1 MPVAGQ
7 RARHGFLSG
16 EIQSTVKTL
25 QLKPD
30 LARTRQ
36 LEPNHE
42 PLYKRLPT
50 HDENGKFLSDFM
62 MLIPGLRNLSESRLN
77 ERLAT
82 LHSLLDGHDDVVFAD
97 LNTPLNLLWV
107 SVRTRH
113 RVIRELAAEIQLRIP
128 EARLV
133 GHPLKQRQSGFER
146 LKALCRLKLAGVRGG
161 LAKVKEDGG
170 Y

>member
-1 MPVAGQ
+1 MAGQ
-7 RARHGFLSG
+7 RTRHGFLSDA
-16 EIQSTVKTL
+16 IQDAVKTI

-62 MLIPGLRNLSESRLN
+62 MLIPGLRNLSESNLN
-77 ERLAT
+77 DRMTA
-82 LHSLLDGHDDVVFAD
+82 LHSLLGGHDDVVFAD

-107 SVRTRH
+107 SVRARH
-113 RVIRELAAEIQLRIP
+113 GVIRELAAEIQLHVP
-128 EARLV
+128 EALLV
-133 GHPLKQRQSGFER
+133 GHPIKERQSRFER
-146 LKALCRLKLAGVRGG
+146 IKSFCHLKLKGG
-161 LAKVKEDGG
+161 RRVLAKAKEDGG

>member
-7 RARHGFLSG
+7 RARHGFLSDA
-16 EIQSTVKTL
+16 IRDAMKTI

-30 LARTRQ
+30 LARTRR

-50 HDENGKFLSDFM
+50 HDEDGKFLSDFM
-62 MLIPGLRNLSESRLN
+62 MLIPGLKNLSQSNLN
-77 ERLAT
+77 ARMSA
-82 LHSLLDGHDDVVFAD
+82 LHSLLGGHDDVVFAD

-107 SVRTRH
+107 SVRARH
-113 RVIRELAAEIQLRIP
+113 GVIRELAAEIQLRVP

-133 GHPLKQRQSGFER
+133 GHPMKER
-146 LKALCRLKLAGVRGG
+146 RSRFDRVRAFCRLKLKAGRGV
-161 LAKVKEDGG
+161 LAKAKESGG

>member
-1 MPVAGQ
+1 MAGQ
-7 RARHGFLSG
+7 RTRHGFLSDA
-16 EIQSTVKTL
+16 IQDAMKTI

-30 LARTRQ
+30 LVRTRQ

-62 MLIPGLRNLSESRLN
+62 MLIPGLRNLSESNLNDRLT
-77 ERLAT
+77 A
-82 LHSLLDGHDDVVFAD
+82 LHSLLGGHDDVVFAD

-107 SVRTRH
+107 SVRAR
-113 RVIRELAAEIQLRIP
+113 RGVIRELAAEIRLRVP

-133 GHPLKQRQSGFER
+133 GHPMKER
-146 LKALCRLKLAGVRGG
+146 LGRFDRVKAFCRLKLEGG
-161 LAKVKEDGG
+161 RRVLARAKEGGG

>member
-1 MPVAGQ
+1 MAGQ
-7 RARHGFLSG
+7 RTRHGFLSDG
-16 EIQSTVKTL
+16 FRDAVKTI

-50 HDENGKFLSDFM
+50 RDENGKFLCDFM
-62 MLIPGLRNLSESRLN
+62 MLIPGLRNLSESNLN
-77 ERLAT
+77 DRMAD
-82 LHSLLDGHDDVVFAD
+82 LHSLLGGHDDVVFAD

-107 SVRTRH
+107 SVRARH
-113 RVIRELAAEIQLRIP
+113 GVIRELAAEIQLRVP

-133 GHPLKQRQSGFER
+133 GHPMKQRQGRFARVKAWYRLILKGER
-146 LKALCRLKLAGVRGG
+146 TD
-161 LAKVKEDGG
+161 LAKAEEDGG
-170 Y
+170 